1 MSNYKS
7 YEFIFLYLINKC
19 ILLFKYIDN
28 NNQKDIL
35 YEIKIFINKLNEIFS
50 TADFK
55 NNDEKKNKI
64 LEILINYFEKII
76 DEKIYNLITDINKD
90 NIISEVEK
98 IALNICENNE
108 KKNKVNNLLKDPL
121 NDPFNDPLKD
131 PFNDPLNDPLNETK
145 LDNKVNNSLKD
156 PLNET
161 TLDNKINNSL
171 NKSINKNEL
180 IELENKL
187 NNKVITIFNEIEKNI
202 KISLKN
208 YIEHTNYVE
217 YDLDKK
223 FNSKLDDYILKI
235 EDKIKELLRNDLIN
249 NKVYEY
255 IKNQINSIYE
265 YIENI
270 RNNDINKHIED
281 KIRLLGNIFNDNIED
296 IFNKLDKRIID
307 NEEKFKKYMDEK
319 INNSN
324 FNKNKFNITF
334 DKDINEIKL
343 YYYDNE
349 IASTK
354 LNIKGLIGPKGP
366 TGNKGDNGDTPIIRK
381 IKFDQNNKLKF
392 IIQENNN
399 IYEVIS
405 DESIPLGPRGLQGE
419 RGECGKSIMDLKWNQ
434 DNVMRIDE
442 DNKGSLIFLK
452 SLCVGDKSHCIK
464 DNSLSIAGGKCY
476 QNNSFAIGSNSKT
489 LDLDSIAIF
498 GTTIGKRAFSYRA
511 DNVDENSVIFGKKEK
526 NDYNIDSIQLISKEI
541 NLECDSLKI
550 KTNKYENNKLKELE
564 ERLIFIENKIVDIL
578 KKI

>member
-76 DEKIYNLITDINKD
+76 DEKIYNLITDINRD
-90 NIISEVEK
+90 TIISEVEK

-108 KKNKVNNLLKDPL
+108 KKNKVNTSLKDAL
-121 NDPFNDPLKD
+121 NDPLKD
-131 PFNDPLNDPLNETK
+131 ALNDPLNKTT
-145 LDNKVNNSLKD
+145 LDNKVNKSFSEN
-156 PLNET
+156 N
-161 TLDNKINNSL
+161 LDNKINNSL
-171 NKSINKNEL
+171 NKNEL

-223 FNSKLDDYILKI
+223 FNSKLDNYILKI
-235 EDKIKELLRNDLIN
+235 EDKINELLRNDLIN

-255 IKNQINSIYE
+255 IRNQINSIYE

-296 IFNKLDKRIID
+296 IFNKLDKRVID

-324 FNKNKFNITF
+324 FNKNKFNIIF

-343 YYYDNE
+343 YYHDNE

-366 TGNKGDNGDTPIIRK
+366 VGNKGDNGETPIIRK

-419 RGECGKSIMDLKWNQ
+419 RGECGKSVMDLKWNQ

-511 DNVDENSVIFGKKEK
+511 DNVDENSIIFGKKEK
-526 NDYNIDSIQLISKEI
+526 NDYNINSIQLISKEI